1 MINYRARWLSRLITK
16 LKQDA
21 LNNCLST
28 LAFRIRF
35 QSHPYPT
42 KLKQIQTQNSV
53 LSIRTCMKLASWH
66 QEYLNLWLVGI
77 GATKLK
83 RSRTLRHLCQRQL
96 LEEEQKTRCATNQV
110 LPRIFS
116 AQLAKWHALYKQII
130 KETRSVTRL
139 NFPAPRF
146 KISWMGKRIQDKAV
160 GGRGVVLRA
169 P

>member
-1 MINYRARWLSRLITK
+1 VINYRARWLSRLITK

-21 LNNCLST
+21 LNNCLSR
-28 LAFRIRF
+28 LAFKIKF
-35 QSHPYPT
+35 QSPPYPT
-42 KLKQIQTQNSV
+42 KLKQIQTPNSV
-53 LSIRTCMKLASWH
+53 LSIRTCMNLASWH

-83 RSRTLRHLCQRQL
+83 RSRTLRQL

-116 AQLAKWHALYKQII
+116 AQLAKWHALYKQIT
-130 KETRSVTRL
+130 KETRSVTIL
-139 NFPAPRF
+139 KFPAPRF

-160 GGRGVVLRA
+160 GGRAVVPRA
-169 P
+169 PLGP